1 MECSSFLRN
10 ILEIS
15 WTNRTAYAMC
25 FGENFRGPVS
35 QWVLKFVISPLLKRI
50 KQEFIKCQAS
60 SLHDFSQDTGNKQ
73 EVQQELGLME
83 IGEDLCQDLL
93 LLNPKILHGLR
104 LLILLRDT
112 MVQKT
117 CVVSRLGLF
126 CPTLMTNS
134 HSNWFR
140 KIVVKL
146 NH

>member
-1 MECSSFLRN
+1 MKVLYQA
-10 ILEIS
+10 LD
-15 WTNRTAYAMC
+15 
-25 FGENFRGPVS
+25 NFPNFP
-35 QWVLKFVISPLLKRI
+35 WYKRL
-50 KQEFIKCQAS
+50 S
-60 SLHDFSQDTGNKQ
+60 YLGTGNKQ